1 MYINNINWNSIL
13 LHTVQPRYKYSF
25 NQNILIV
32 KRQKQ
37 HVINNMKTALLLS
50 GMEDNKCFISVL
62 PINFFKPHLE
72 S

>member
-13 LHTVQPRYKYSF
+13 LHTVQPRYIYSF